1 MNRNIDNNI
10 NQEIGKIDLELLL
23 LKTLTITDLK
33 VQTVTDKFL
42 VNKPYTS
49 IFCFTETKVDC
60 IDFTPIGLKIIT
72 KHRKKGEKKGGG
84 LAIGYVDDRKT
95 KLEEMK
101 VDQSDILVVEGTIHR
116 RKIRIILTYMGCS
129 KDKKGKDYD
138 ANRNI

>member
-1 MNRNIDNNI
+1 MKYKNRNINNNI

-23 LKTLTITDLK
+23 LNTLTITDLK

-72 KHRKKGEKKGGG
+72 KHRKKEK
-84 LAIGYVDDRKT
+84 RR
-95 KLEEMK
+95 EE
-101 VDQSDILVVEGTIHR
+101 V
-116 RKIRIILTYMGCS
+116 
-129 KDKKGKDYD
+129 
-138 ANRNI
+138 